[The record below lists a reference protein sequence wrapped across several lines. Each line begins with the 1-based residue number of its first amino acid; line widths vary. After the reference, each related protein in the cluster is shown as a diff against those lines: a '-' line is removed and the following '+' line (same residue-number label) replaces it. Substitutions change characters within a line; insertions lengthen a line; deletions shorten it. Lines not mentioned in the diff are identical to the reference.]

1 MKGHVVVFYT
11 DLQIFLN
18 VWTLNESYQV
28 KLKQIHLFN
37 LVWKDCIRE
46 IVDKMGYLQMAGF
59 TPGSEEG
66 ILRQGLWRSSCKSG
80 QLQVISPMWC
90 FNFFFFKRRKQ
101 KFLSWLWRFRV
112 VTWTS
117 SVSVSADLHNQLSLP
132 NNVSQSLESKAHQ
145 EGGPYVL
152 CTLLRV
158 ALSSV
163 VGSHPGLNFL
173 GLKLKPPEISLL
185 LLLS

>member
-90 FNFFFFKRRKQ
+90 FNFFFFLRGENKSFCHDFEDLELSPGPLQYQCQQTFIISCLCQIMLVKVLKARHTRKE
-101 KFLSWLWRFRV
+101 V
-112 VTWTS
+112 HMS
-117 SVSVSADLHNQLSLP
+117 SVPSSGWHCLQLLDHIL
-132 NNVSQSLESKAHQ
+132 V
-145 EGGPYVL
+145 
-152 CTLLRV
+152 
-158 ALSSV
+158 
-163 VGSHPGLNFL
+163 
-173 GLKLKPPEISLL
+173 
-185 LLLS
+185 